1 VASPR
6 RLSDLVVVAAAAAVL
21 WPALDET
28 GRAQEP
34 SLQTV
39 LTRAADYTGR
49 LHTQLAGIV
58 AEEFYVQ
65 EVRERV
71 EPSSPRDAL
80 PRRALRSDLLL
91 VKPSGERRYVEYRDV
106 FEVDGA
112 PVRDRQ
118 DRLTALFLVP
128 SQTNQRHLKAII
140 DESARHNIGDIPR
153 NINTPMLTLSFLLPD
168 VQPRFR
174 FRRGRAA
181 QPSLSDQQLRTDAA
195 PPVFRT
201 AAELW
206 AIEFRETRR
215 PTIIRTNLGRSF
227 PASGRFWIDPANGT
241 VLISE
246 LEMTNDDVSGTI
258 NVSYQSEPE
267 LGFLVPA
274 EMRERYTA
282 RRALVEG
289 RATYGRF
296 RRFLVKTDEVI
307 RRPPGD

>member
-1 VASPR
+1 MA
-6 RLSDLVVVAAAAAVL
+6 L
-21 WPALDET
+21 WSGLGVT
-28 GRAQEP
+28 GLAQEP
-34 SLQTV
+34 PLTTV
-39 LTRAADYTGR
+39 LARAGDYTRR

-71 EPSSPRDAL
+71 EPSRPADAR

-91 VKPSGERRYVEYRDV
+91 VKPAGERRYVEYRDV

-112 PVRDRQ
+112 LVRNRQ
-118 DRLTALFLVP
+118 DRLTRLFLDP
-128 SQTNQRHLKAII
+128 SQATQRQLKAII
-140 DESARHNIGDIPR
+140 EESARHNIGDIPR

-174 FRRGRAA
+174 FRRARVA
-181 QPSLSDQQLRTDAA
+181 QPTLSDQQLSTDGALA
-195 PPVFRT
+195 VFRA

-206 AIEFRETRR
+206 AIEFRETQR
-215 PTIIRTNLGRSF
+215 PTIIRTNFGRSF
-227 PASGRFWIDPANGT
+227 PASGRFWIDPATGA

-258 NVSYQSEPE
+258 NVSYQSEPV

-282 RRALVEG
+282 RRALIEG

-296 RRFLVKTDEVI
+296 RRFLVTTDELI
-307 RRPPGD
+307 RRPPG

>member
-1 VASPR
+1 M
-6 RLSDLVVVAAAAAVL
+6 RLFRNQVFVVTAAAAL
-21 WPALDET
+21 WSGSGVI

-34 SLQTV
+34 SLSTV
-39 LTRAADYTGR
+39 LARTADYTRR

-65 EVRERV
+65 EVSERL
-71 EPSSPRDAL
+71 EPSKPPDAM

-91 VKPSGERRYVEYRDV
+91 VKPAGERRYVEYRDV

-118 DRLTALFLVP
+118 DRLTGLFLAP
-128 SQTNQRHLKAII
+128 SQSSQRQLKAII
-140 DESARHNIGDIPR
+140 QESARHNIGDIPR

-174 FRRGRAA
+174 FRRARVA
-181 QPSLSDQQLRTDAA
+181 QPSLSDQQLSTDGGPAI
-195 PPVFRT
+195 FRAT
-201 AAELW
+201 AALW

-215 PTIIRTNLGRSF
+215 PTLIRTNFGRSF
-227 PASGRFWIDPANGT
+227 PASGRFWVDPATGA
-241 VLISE
+241 VIISE
-246 LEMTNDDVSGTI
+246 LEMLNDDVSATV
-258 NVSYQSEPE
+258 NVSYQSEPA

-282 RRALVEG
+282 RRTVVEG
-289 RATYGRF
+289 RATYGHF
-296 RRFLVKTDEVI
+296 RRFSVTTDEVI
-307 RRPPGD
+307 RRPPR